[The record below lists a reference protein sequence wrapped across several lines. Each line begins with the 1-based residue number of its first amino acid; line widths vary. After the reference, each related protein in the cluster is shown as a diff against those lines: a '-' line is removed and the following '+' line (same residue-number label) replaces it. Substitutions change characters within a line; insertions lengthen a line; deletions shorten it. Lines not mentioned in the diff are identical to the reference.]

1 MIINPGRGDTR
12 PGFQNTNT
20 APMKKVFLS
29 MVAALTV
36 LTATAQDRNFH
47 IFLCFGQ
54 SNMEGNARIEPQDSV
69 GVPDTF
75 LNLSAVDFSNKSRKM
90 GKWYK
95 ALPPLC
101 RENTGLTPVDYFGRT
116 LLEYLPEGHRVG
128 VVHVAVGGISIDG
141 FLPDRIDTYAETAP
155 EWMKP
160 MLAAYGGRP
169 YDRLV
174 KMAKIAQ
181 KKGVISGI
189 LMHQGET
196 NTGDPKWPDDVKTV
210 YENLLRDLK
219 LKAEDVPLLVGEVVA
234 ADRGGQCAAHNAV
247 IDTLDRVIPTAH
259 VIPADG
265 LTQNFDFLHFNA
277 NGYREFGRRYAA
289 EMLKIWGI
297 EYKPERDYHAPR
309 AESPLV
315 HMMDGQVTFN
325 LDAPNAKE
333 VLLSSQFLKE
343 PVPMVKG
350 RSGLWTVTV
359 KPETRDIFPYNFIV
373 DGVSISDP
381 LNKDIFPNENFKASL
396 VEIPAMP
403 AFSFGRPGAPQRPAR
418 QDGVPYGVRD
428 VPHGR
433 MSYCSYRSGV
443 LNAWRPLVVY
453 TPADYE
459 TSGKSY
465 PVFYLISGT
474 TDTEE
479 TWFKVGRLNTI
490 LDNLIADGKAEPM
503 IVVMPYGNMGSTPMP
518 SSMAATK
525 VYEVF
530 AKELTECIM
539 PYVEENFR
547 TLNDRDHRA
556 IAGFSR
562 GGGQSL
568 FSALSHPELFAWL
581 ASYSAYLTPEMMDTC
596 FPQYAE
602 NPALLNDGF
611 KLLWYG
617 VGSDDFLYRDVVK
630 NREYLDAKG
639 IRHTDLTTGGG
650 HTWMNARTYLAETLQ
665 KFFK

>member
-1 MIINPGRGDTR
+1 
-12 PGFQNTNT
+12 
-20 APMKKVFLS
+20 MKKVFLS

-36 LTATAQDRNFH
+36 LNATAQDKNFH

-54 SNMEGNARIEPQDSV
+54 SNMEGNARIEPEDSV
-69 GVPDTF
+69 GVSDNF
-75 LNLSAVDFSNKSRKM
+75 LNLSAVNFSDKSRKI

-116 LLEYLPEGHRVG
+116 LLENLPEGHKVG
-128 VVHVAVGGISIDG
+128 IVHVAIGGISIDG
-141 FLPDRIDTYAETAP
+141 FLPDRIDEYAKTAP

-160 MLAAYGGRP
+160 MLAAYDGHP

-174 KMAKIAQ
+174 AMGKIAK

-196 NTGDPKWPDDVKTV
+196 NTGDPKWPNDVKTV

-219 LKAEDVPLLVGEVVA
+219 LNAEDVPLLVGEVVS
-234 ADRGGQCAAHNAV
+234 ADRGGTCAAHNAV
-247 IDTLDRVIPTAH
+247 IDTIGRVIPTAH

-265 LTQNFDFLHFNA
+265 CPQNFDFLHFTA
-277 NGYREFGRRYAA
+277 AGYRELGRRYAA

-297 EYKPERDYHAPR
+297 PYKPAPGDYRSSAV
-309 AESPLV
+309 ESPLV
-315 HMMDGQVTFN
+315 SMAGAVTFN
-325 LDAPNAKE
+325 LQAPNAKE
-333 VLLSSQFLKE
+333 VLLSSQFLKQ
-343 PVPMVKG
+343 PVPMNKG
-350 RSGLWTVTV
+350 RNGLWTLTVT
-359 KPETRDIFPYNFIV
+359 PEKRDIYPYNFIV

-381 LNKDIFPNENFKASL
+381 LNKDLFPNENFKASL
-396 VEIPAMP
+396 VEIPAGF
-403 AFSFGRPGAPQRPAR
+403 AFGFGRPGGPQRPP
-418 QDGVPYGVRD
+418 QQGVPYGVRD
-428 VPHGR
+428 VPHGK
-433 MSYCSYRSGV
+433 MQYCQYRSSV

-465 PVFYLISGT
+465 PVFYLVSGT

-479 TWFKVGRLNTI
+479 TWFKVGKLNTI

-503 IVVMPYGNMGSTPMP
+503 IVVMPYGNMGSTPQP
-518 SSMAATK
+518 ASMAATK
-525 VYEVF
+525 MYEVF
-530 AKELTECIM
+530 AKEMTECIM
-539 PYVEENFR
+539 PYVEQSFR
-547 TLNDRDHRA
+547 TVNDRDHRA

-568 FSALSHPELFAWL
+568 FTALSHPEKFAWL

-596 FPQYAE
+596 FPQYGE
-602 NPALLNDGF
+602 NPALINDRF
-611 KLLWYG
+611 KLVWYG
-617 VGSDDFLYRDVVK
+617 VGSEDFLYKQVVE
-630 NREYLDAKG
+630 NREYLDKKG
-639 IRHTDLTTGGG
+639 IKHEDMNTGGG
-650 HTWMNARTYLAETLQ
+650 HTWMNARTYLNETLQ

>member
-1 MIINPGRGDTR
+1 
-12 PGFQNTNT
+12 
-20 APMKKVFLS
+20 MKKLFLS
-29 MVAALTV
+29 VVAALTV
-36 LTATAQDRNFH
+36 LTATAQDPNFH

-69 GVPDTF
+69 GVSDNF
-75 LNLSAVDFSNKSRKM
+75 LNLSAVNFSDKSRKM

-116 LLEYLPEGHRVG
+116 LLENLPEGHKVG
-128 VVHVAVGGISIDG
+128 IVHVAIGGISIDG
-141 FLPDRIDTYAETAP
+141 FLPDRIDEYAKTAP

-160 MLAAYGGRP
+160 MLAAYDGHP

-174 KMAKIAQ
+174 AMAKIAQ

-196 NTGDPKWPDDVKTV
+196 NTGDPKWPNDVKTV

-234 ADRGGQCAAHNAV
+234 ADRGGTCAAHNAV
-247 IDTLDRVIPTAH
+247 IDTIGRVIPTAH

-265 LTQNFDFLHFNA
+265 CPQNFDFLHFTA
-277 NGYREFGRRYAA
+277 AGYRELGRRYAA

-297 EYKPERDYHAPR
+297 PYKPAPGDYHSNAV
-309 AESPLV
+309 ASPLV
-315 HMMDGQVTFN
+315 SMAGAVTFN
-325 LDAPNAKE
+325 LQAPNAKE

-343 PVPMVKG
+343 PVPMKKG
-350 RSGLWTVTV
+350 RNGLWTLTVT
-359 KPETRDIFPYNFIV
+359 PEKRDIYPYNFIV

-381 LNKDIFPNENFKASL
+381 LNKDLFPNENFKASL
-396 VEIPAMP
+396 VEIPAGF
-403 AFSFGRPGAPQRPAR
+403 AFGFGRPGGPQRLP
-418 QDGVPYGVRD
+418 QQGVPYGVRD
-428 VPHGR
+428 VPHGK
-433 MSYCSYRSGV
+433 MQYCQYRSSV

-453 TPADYE
+453 TPAGYE
-459 TSGKSY
+459 TSGKRY

-479 TWFKVGRLNTI
+479 TWFKVGKLNTI

-503 IVVMPYGNMGSTPMP
+503 VVVMPYGNMGSTPQP
-518 SSMAATK
+518 ASMAATK
-525 VYEVF
+525 MYEVF
-530 AKELTECIM
+530 AKEMTECIM
-539 PYVEENFR
+539 PYVEQSFR
-547 TLNDRDHRA
+547 TVNDRDHRA

-568 FSALSHPELFAWL
+568 FTALSHPECFAWL

-596 FPQYAE
+596 FPQYGE
-602 NPALLNDGF
+602 NPSLINDQF
-611 KLLWYG
+611 KLVWYG
-617 VGSDDFLYRDVVK
+617 VGSEDFLYKQVVE
-630 NREYLDAKG
+630 NREYLDKKG
-639 IRHTDLTTGGG
+639 IKHEDMNTDGG
-650 HTWMNARTYLAETLQ
+650 HTWMNARAYLNETLQ

>member
-1 MIINPGRGDTR
+1 
-12 PGFQNTNT
+12 
-20 APMKKVFLS
+20 MKRVFLTLFAVF
-29 MVAALTV
+29 VAW
-36 LTATAQDRNFH
+36 TAAAQDKNFH

-69 GVPDTF
+69 GVSDNF
-75 LNLSAVDFSNKSRKM
+75 LNLSAVNFSDKSRKM

-101 RENTGLTPVDYFGRT
+101 RENTGLTPADYFGRT
-116 LLEYLPEGHRVG
+116 LLENLPEGHKVG
-128 VVHVAVGGISIDG
+128 IVHVAIGGISIDG
-141 FLPDRIDTYAETAP
+141 FLPDRIDEYAKTAP

-160 MLAAYGGRP
+160 MLAAYDGHP

-174 KMAKIAQ
+174 AMGKIAK

-196 NTGDPKWPDDVKTV
+196 NTGDPKWPNDVKTV

-219 LKAEDVPLLVGEVVA
+219 LNAEDVPLLVGEVVA
-234 ADRGGQCAAHNAV
+234 ADRGGTCAAHNAV
-247 IDTLDRVIPTAH
+247 IDTIGRVIPTAH

-265 LTQNFDFLHFNA
+265 CPQNFDFLHFTA
-277 NGYREFGRRYAA
+277 AGYRELGRRYAA

-297 EYKPERDYHAPR
+297 PYKPAPGDYHSNAVV
-309 AESPLV
+309 SPLV
-315 HMMDGQVTFN
+315 SMAGAVTFN
-325 LDAPNAKE
+325 LQAPNAKE

-343 PVPMVKG
+343 PMPMKKG
-350 RSGLWTVTV
+350 RNGLWTLTVT
-359 KPETRDIFPYNFIV
+359 PEKRDIYPYNFIV

-396 VEIPAMP
+396 VEIPAGF
-403 AFSFGRPGAPQRPAR
+403 AFRRPGAPAPQA
-418 QDGVPYGVRD
+418 QQGVPYGVRD
-428 VPHGR
+428 VPHGK
-433 MSYCSYRSGV
+433 MQYCQYRSSV

-453 TPADYE
+453 TPAGYE
-459 TSGKSY
+459 TSGKRY

-479 TWFKVGRLNTI
+479 TWYKVGKLNTI

-503 IVVMPYGNMGSTPMP
+503 IVVMPYGNMGSTPAP
-518 SSMAATK
+518 TSMAAVP
-525 VYEVF
+525 VYQKF
-530 AKELTECIM
+530 ADELTTCIM
-539 PYVEENFR
+539 PYVEQSFR
-547 TLNDRDHRA
+547 TVNDRDHRA

-596 FPQYAE
+596 FPQYGD
-602 NPALLNDGF
+602 NPALINDGF

-617 VGSDDFLYRDVVK
+617 VGSEDFLYKQVVE
-630 NREYLDAKG
+630 NREYLDKKG
-639 IRHTDLTTGGG
+639 IKHEDMNTDGG
-650 HTWMNARTYLAETLQ
+650 HTWMNARTYLNETLQ
-665 KFFK
+665 RFFK

>member
-1 MIINPGRGDTR
+1 
-12 PGFQNTNT
+12 
-20 APMKKVFLS
+20 MKKLFLS

-36 LTATAQDRNFH
+36 LNATAQDKNFH

-54 SNMEGNARIEPQDSV
+54 SNMEGNARIDPQDSV
-69 GVPDTF
+69 GVSDNF
-75 LNLSAVDFSNKSRKM
+75 LNLSAVNFSDKSRKM

-116 LLEYLPEGHRVG
+116 LLENLPEGHKVG
-128 VVHVAVGGISIDG
+128 IVHVAIGGISIDG
-141 FLPDRIDTYAETAP
+141 FLPDRIEEYAKTAP

-160 MLAAYGGRP
+160 MLAAYDGNP

-174 KMAKIAQ
+174 AMGKIAK

-196 NTGDPKWPDDVKTV
+196 NTGDPKWPNDVKTV
-210 YENLLRDLK
+210 YENLLRDMK
-219 LKAEDVPLLVGEVVA
+219 LNAEDVPLLVGEVVA
-234 ADRGGQCAAHNAV
+234 ADRGGTCAAHNAV
-247 IDTLDRVIPTAH
+247 IDTIGRVIPTAH

-265 LTQNFDFLHFNA
+265 CPQNFDFLHFTA
-277 NGYREFGRRYAA
+277 AGYRELGRRYAA

-297 EYKPERDYHAPR
+297 PYKPAPGDYHSTAV
-309 AESPLV
+309 ASPLV
-315 HMMDGQVTFN
+315 SMAGAVTFN
-325 LDAPNAKE
+325 LQAPNAKE

-350 RSGLWTVTV
+350 RNGLWTLTVT
-359 KPETRDIFPYNFIV
+359 PEKRDIYPYNFIV

-396 VEIPAMP
+396 VEIPAGF
-403 AFSFGRPGAPQRPAR
+403 AFRRPGAPAPQA
-418 QDGVPYGVRD
+418 QQGVPYGVRD
-428 VPHGR
+428 VPHGK
-433 MSYCSYRSGV
+433 MQYCQYRSSV

-453 TPADYE
+453 TPAGYE
-459 TSGKSY
+459 TSGKRY

-479 TWFKVGRLNTI
+479 TWYKVGKLNTI

-503 IVVMPYGNMGSTPMP
+503 IVVMPYGNMGSTPQP
-518 SSMAATK
+518 TSMAATK
-525 VYEVF
+525 VYDVF
-530 AKELTECIM
+530 ARELTECVM
-539 PYVEENFR
+539 PYVEQSFR
-547 TLNDRDHRA
+547 TVNDRDHRA

-568 FSALSHPELFAWL
+568 FTALSHPDKFAWL

-596 FPQYAE
+596 FPQYGR
-602 NPALLNDGF
+602 NPALINDQF
-611 KLLWYG
+611 KLVWYG
-617 VGSDDFLYRDVVK
+617 VGSDDFLYKQVVE
-630 NREYLDAKG
+630 NREYLDKKG
-639 IRHTDLTTGGG
+639 IKHEDMTTGGG
-650 HTWMNARTYLAETLQ
+650 HTWMNARTYLNETLQ

>member
-1 MIINPGRGDTR
+1 
-12 PGFQNTNT
+12 
-20 APMKKVFLS
+20 MKKLFLS

-36 LTATAQDRNFH
+36 LNATAQDKNFH

-69 GVPDTF
+69 GVSDNF
-75 LNLSAVDFSNKSRKM
+75 LNLSAVNFSDKSRKM

-116 LLEYLPEGHRVG
+116 LLENLPEGHKVG
-128 VVHVAVGGISIDG
+128 IVHVAIGGISIDG
-141 FLPDRIDTYAETAP
+141 FLPDRIDEYAKTAP

-160 MLAAYGGRP
+160 MLAAYDGNP

-174 KMAKIAQ
+174 AMGKIAK

-196 NTGDPKWPDDVKTV
+196 NTGDPKWPNDVKTV

-219 LKAEDVPLLVGEVVA
+219 LNAEDVPLLVGEVVA
-234 ADRGGQCAAHNAV
+234 ADRGGTCAAHNAV
-247 IDTLDRVIPTAH
+247 IDTIGRVIPTAH

-265 LTQNFDFLHFNA
+265 CPQNFDFLHFTA
-277 NGYREFGRRYAA
+277 AGYRELGRRYAA

-297 EYKPERDYHAPR
+297 PYKPAPGDYHSTAV
-309 AESPLV
+309 ASPLV
-315 HMMDGQVTFN
+315 SMAGAVTFN
-325 LDAPNAKE
+325 LQAPNAKE

-350 RSGLWTVTV
+350 RNGLWTLTVT
-359 KPETRDIFPYNFIV
+359 PEKRDIYPYNFIV

-396 VEIPAMP
+396 VEIPAGF
-403 AFSFGRPGAPQRPAR
+403 AFRRPGAPAPQA
-418 QDGVPYGVRD
+418 QQGVPYGVRD
-428 VPHGR
+428 VPHGK
-433 MSYCSYRSGV
+433 MQYCQYRSSV

-453 TPADYE
+453 TPAGYE
-459 TSGKSY
+459 TSGKRY

-479 TWFKVGRLNTI
+479 TWYKVGKLNTI

-503 IVVMPYGNMGSTPMP
+503 IVVMPYGNMGSTPQP
-518 SSMAATK
+518 TSMAATK
-525 VYEVF
+525 VYDVF
-530 AKELTECIM
+530 ARELTECVM
-539 PYVEENFR
+539 PYVEQSFR
-547 TLNDRDHRA
+547 TVNDRDHRA

-568 FSALSHPELFAWL
+568 FTALSHPDKFAWL

-596 FPQYAE
+596 FPQYGE
-602 NPALLNDGF
+602 NPSLINDQF
-611 KLLWYG
+611 KLVWYG
-617 VGSDDFLYRDVVK
+617 VGSEDFLYKQVVE
-630 NREYLDAKG
+630 NREYLDKKG
-639 IRHTDLTTGGG
+639 IKHEDMTTGGG
-650 HTWMNARTYLAETLQ
+650 HTWMNARTYLNETLQ
-665 KFFK
+665 EFFK

>member
-1 MIINPGRGDTR
+1 
-12 PGFQNTNT
+12 
-20 APMKKVFLS
+20 MKKLFLS

-36 LTATAQDRNFH
+36 LNATAQDKDFH

-69 GVPDTF
+69 GVSDNF
-75 LNLSAVDFSNKSRKM
+75 LNLSAVNFSDKSRKM

-116 LLEYLPEGHRVG
+116 LLENLPEGHKVG
-128 VVHVAVGGISIDG
+128 IVHVAIGGISIDG
-141 FLPDRIDTYAETAP
+141 FLPDRIDEYAKTAP

-160 MLAAYGGRP
+160 MLAAYDGHP

-174 KMAKIAQ
+174 AMGKIAK

-196 NTGDPKWPDDVKTV
+196 NTGDPKWPNDVKTV

-219 LKAEDVPLLVGEVVA
+219 LNAEDVPLLVGEVVA
-234 ADRGGQCAAHNAV
+234 ADRGGTCAAHNAV
-247 IDTLDRVIPTAH
+247 IDTIARVIPTAH

-265 LTQNFDFLHFNA
+265 CPQNFDFLHFTA
-277 NGYREFGRRYAA
+277 AGYRELGRRYAA

-297 EYKPERDYHAPR
+297 PYKPAPGDYHSTAV
-309 AESPLV
+309 ASPLV
-315 HMMDGQVTFN
+315 SMAGAVTFN
-325 LDAPNAKE
+325 LQAPNAKE

-343 PVPMVKG
+343 PVPMNKG
-350 RSGLWTVTV
+350 RNGLWTLTVT
-359 KPETRDIFPYNFIV
+359 PEKRDIYPYNFIV

-381 LNKDIFPNENFKASL
+381 LNKDLFPNENFKASL
-396 VEIPAMP
+396 VEIPAGF
-403 AFSFGRPGAPQRPAR
+403 AFGFGRPGGPQRPP
-418 QDGVPYGVRD
+418 QQGVPYGVRD
-428 VPHGR
+428 VPHGK
-433 MSYCSYRSGV
+433 MQYCQYRSSV

-453 TPADYE
+453 TPAGYE
-459 TSGKSY
+459 TSGKNY
-465 PVFYLISGT
+465 PVFYLVSGT

-479 TWFKVGRLNTI
+479 TWFKVGKLNTI

-503 IVVMPYGNMGSTPMP
+503 IVVMPYGNMGSTPQP
-518 SSMAATK
+518 ASMAATK
-525 VYEVF
+525 MYEVF
-530 AKELTECIM
+530 AKEMTECIM
-539 PYVEENFR
+539 PYVEQSFR
-547 TLNDRDHRA
+547 TVNDRDHRA

-568 FSALSHPELFAWL
+568 FTALSHPESFAWL

-596 FPQYAE
+596 FPQYGE
-602 NPALLNDGF
+602 NPALINDQF
-611 KLLWYG
+611 KLVWYG
-617 VGSDDFLYRDVVK
+617 VGSEDFLYKQVVE
-630 NREYLDAKG
+630 NREYLDKKG
-639 IRHTDLTTGGG
+639 IKHEDMNTDGG
-650 HTWMNARTYLAETLQ
+650 HTWMNARAYLNETLQ

>member
-1 MIINPGRGDTR
+1 
-12 PGFQNTNT
+12 
-20 APMKKVFLS
+20 MKKLFLS

-36 LTATAQDRNFH
+36 LNATAQDKNFH

-69 GVPDTF
+69 GVSDNF
-75 LNLSAVDFSNKSRKM
+75 LNLSAVNFSDKSRKM

-116 LLEYLPEGHRVG
+116 LLENLPEGHKVG
-128 VVHVAVGGISIDG
+128 IVHVAIGGISIDG
-141 FLPDRIDTYAETAP
+141 FLPDRIDEYAKTAP

-160 MLAAYGGRP
+160 MLAAYDGHP

-174 KMAKIAQ
+174 AMAKIAQ

-196 NTGDPKWPDDVKTV
+196 NTGDPKWPADVKTV

-234 ADRGGQCAAHNAV
+234 ADRGGTCAAHNAV
-247 IDTLDRVIPTAH
+247 IDTIGRVIPTAH

-265 LTQNFDFLHFNA
+265 CPQNFDFLHFTA
-277 NGYREFGRRYAA
+277 AGYRELGRRYAA

-297 EYKPERDYHAPR
+297 PYKPAPGDYHSTAV
-309 AESPLV
+309 ASPLV
-315 HMMDGQVTFN
+315 SMAGAVTFN
-325 LDAPNAKE
+325 LQAPNAKE
-333 VLLSSQFLKE
+333 VLLSSQFLQA

-350 RSGLWTVTV
+350 RNGLWTLTVT
-359 KPETRDIFPYNFIV
+359 PEKRDIYPYNFIV

-381 LNKDIFPNENFKASL
+381 LNKDLFPNENFKASL
-396 VEIPAMP
+396 VEIPAGF
-403 AFSFGRPGAPQRPAR
+403 AFGFGRPGGPQRPP
-418 QDGVPYGVRD
+418 QQGVPYGVRD
-428 VPHGR
+428 VPHGK
-433 MSYCSYRSGV
+433 MQYCQYRSSV

-453 TPADYE
+453 TPAGYE
-459 TSGKSY
+459 TSGKNY
-465 PVFYLISGT
+465 PVFYLVSGT

-479 TWFKVGRLNTI
+479 TWFKVGKLNTI

-503 IVVMPYGNMGSTPMP
+503 IVVMPYGNMGSTPQP
-518 SSMAATK
+518 ASMAATK
-525 VYEVF
+525 MYEVF
-530 AKELTECIM
+530 AKEMTECIM
-539 PYVEENFR
+539 PYVEQSFR
-547 TLNDRDHRA
+547 TVNDRDHRA

-568 FSALSHPELFAWL
+568 FTALRNPEKFAWL

-596 FPQYAE
+596 FPQYGE
-602 NPALLNDGF
+602 NPALINDQF
-611 KLLWYG
+611 KLVWYG
-617 VGSDDFLYRDVVK
+617 VGSEDFLYKQVVE
-630 NREYLDAKG
+630 NREYLDKKG
-639 IRHTDLTTGGG
+639 IKHEDMNTDGG
-650 HTWMNARTYLAETLQ
+650 HTWMNARAYLNETLQ

>member
-1 MIINPGRGDTR
+1 
-12 PGFQNTNT
+12 
-20 APMKKVFLS
+20 MKKLFLS

-36 LTATAQDRNFH
+36 LNATAQDKNFH

-69 GVPDTF
+69 GVSDNF
-75 LNLSAVDFSNKSRKM
+75 LNLSAVNFSDKSRKM

-116 LLEYLPEGHRVG
+116 LLENLPEGHKVG
-128 VVHVAVGGISIDG
+128 IVHVAIGGISIDG
-141 FLPDRIDTYAETAP
+141 FLPDRIDEYAKTAP

-160 MLAAYGGRP
+160 MLAAYDGHP

-174 KMAKIAQ
+174 AMGKIAK

-196 NTGDPKWPDDVKTV
+196 NTGDPKWPNDVKTV

-219 LKAEDVPLLVGEVVA
+219 LNAEDVPLLVGEVVA
-234 ADRGGQCAAHNAV
+234 ADRGGTCAAHNAV
-247 IDTLDRVIPTAH
+247 IDTIGRVIPTAH

-265 LTQNFDFLHFNA
+265 CPQNFDFLHFTA
-277 NGYREFGRRYAA
+277 AGYRELGRRYAA

-297 EYKPERDYHAPR
+297 PYKPAPGDYHSNAV
-309 AESPLV
+309 ASPLV
-315 HMMDGQVTFN
+315 SMAGAVTFN
-325 LDAPNAKE
+325 LQAPNAKE

-343 PVPMVKG
+343 PMPMKKG
-350 RSGLWTVTV
+350 RNGLWTLTVT
-359 KPETRDIFPYNFIV
+359 PEKRDIYPYNFIV

-381 LNKDIFPNENFKASL
+381 LNKDLFPNENFKASL
-396 VEIPAMP
+396 VEIPAGF
-403 AFSFGRPGAPQRPAR
+403 AFRRPGAPAPQA
-418 QDGVPYGVRD
+418 QQGVPYGVRD
-428 VPHGR
+428 VPHGK
-433 MSYCSYRSGV
+433 MQYCQYRSSV

-453 TPADYE
+453 TPAGYE
-459 TSGKSY
+459 TSGKNY

-479 TWFKVGRLNTI
+479 TWYKVGKLNTI

-503 IVVMPYGNMGSTPMP
+503 IVVMPYGNMGSTPQP
-518 SSMAATK
+518 TSMAATK

-530 AKELTECIM
+530 ARELTECVM
-539 PYVEENFR
+539 PYVEQSFR
-547 TLNDRDHRA
+547 TVNDRDHRA

-568 FSALSHPELFAWL
+568 FSAFSHPELFAWL

-596 FPQYAE
+596 FPQYGE
-602 NPALLNDGF
+602 NPALINDQF
-611 KLLWYG
+611 KLVWYG
-617 VGSDDFLYRDVVK
+617 VGSEDFLYKQVVE
-630 NREYLDAKG
+630 NREYLDKKG
-639 IRHTDLTTGGG
+639 IKHEDMNTDGG
-650 HTWMNARTYLAETLQ
+650 HTWMNARAYLNETLQ

>member
-1 MIINPGRGDTR
+1 
-12 PGFQNTNT
+12 
-20 APMKKVFLS
+20 MKKLFLS

-36 LTATAQDRNFH
+36 LNATAQDKNFH

-69 GVPDTF
+69 GVSDNF
-75 LNLSAVDFSNKSRKM
+75 LNLSAVNFSDKSRKM

-116 LLEYLPEGHRVG
+116 LLENLPEGHKVG
-128 VVHVAVGGISIDG
+128 IVHVAIGGISIDG
-141 FLPDRIDTYAETAP
+141 FLPDRIDEYAKTAP
-155 EWMKP
+155 AWMKP
-160 MLAAYGGRP
+160 MLAAYDGHP

-174 KMAKIAQ
+174 AMGKIAQ

-196 NTGDPKWPDDVKTV
+196 NTGDPKWPADVKTV

-219 LKAEDVPLLVGEVVA
+219 LNAEDVPLLVGEVVA
-234 ADRGGQCAAHNAV
+234 ADRGGTCAAHNAV
-247 IDTLDRVIPTAH
+247 IDTIARVIPTAH

-265 LTQNFDFLHFNA
+265 CPQNFDFLHFTA
-277 NGYREFGRRYAA
+277 AGYRELGRRYAA

-297 EYKPERDYHAPR
+297 PYKPAPGDYHSNAV
-309 AESPLV
+309 ASPLV
-315 HMMDGQVTFN
+315 SMAGAVTFN
-325 LDAPNAKE
+325 LQAPNAKE
-333 VLLSSQFLKE
+333 VLLSSQFLKA

-350 RSGLWTVTV
+350 RNGLWTLTVT
-359 KPETRDIFPYNFIV
+359 PEKRDIYPYNFIV

-381 LNKDIFPNENFKASL
+381 LNKDLFPNENFKASL
-396 VEIPAMP
+396 VEIPAGF
-403 AFSFGRPGAPQRPAR
+403 AFRRPGAPAPQA
-418 QDGVPYGVRD
+418 QQGVPYGVRD
-428 VPHGR
+428 VPHGK
-433 MSYCSYRSGV
+433 MQYCQYRSSV

-453 TPADYE
+453 TPAGYE
-459 TSGKSY
+459 TSGKNY
-465 PVFYLISGT
+465 PVFYLVSGT

-479 TWFKVGRLNTI
+479 TWFKVGKLNTI

-503 IVVMPYGNMGSTPMP
+503 IVVMPYGNMGSTPQP
-518 SSMAATK
+518 ASMAATK
-525 VYEVF
+525 MYEVF
-530 AKELTECIM
+530 AKEMTECIM
-539 PYVEENFR
+539 PYVEQSFR
-547 TLNDRDHRA
+547 TVNDRDHRA

-568 FSALSHPELFAWL
+568 FTALSHPEKFAWL

-596 FPQYAE
+596 FPQYGE
-602 NPALLNDGF
+602 NPALINDRF
-611 KLLWYG
+611 KLVWYG
-617 VGSDDFLYRDVVK
+617 VGSEDFLYKQVVE
-630 NREYLDAKG
+630 NREYLDKKG
-639 IRHTDLTTGGG
+639 IKHEDMNTDGG
-650 HTWMNARTYLAETLQ
+650 HTWMNARAYLNETLK

>member
-1 MIINPGRGDTR
+1 
-12 PGFQNTNT
+12 
-20 APMKKVFLS
+20 MKKVLLS

-36 LTATAQDRNFH
+36 LTATAQDKNFH

-69 GVPDTF
+69 GVSDNF
-75 LNLSAVDFSNKSRKM
+75 LNLSAVNFSDKSRKL

-116 LLEYLPEGHRVG
+116 LLENLPEGHKVG
-128 VVHVAVGGISIDG
+128 IVHVAIGGISIDG
-141 FLPDRIDTYAETAP
+141 FLPDRIDEYAKTAP

-160 MLAAYGGRP
+160 MLAAYDGHP

-174 KMAKIAQ
+174 AMGKIAK

-196 NTGDPKWPDDVKTV
+196 NTGDPKWPADVKTV

-219 LKAEDVPLLVGEVVA
+219 LNAEDVPLLVGEVVA
-234 ADRGGQCAAHNAV
+234 ADRGGTCAAHNAV
-247 IDTLDRVIPTAH
+247 IDTIGRVIPTAH

-265 LTQNFDFLHFNA
+265 CPQNFDFLHFTA
-277 NGYREFGRRYAA
+277 AGYRELGRRYAA

-297 EYKPERDYHAPR
+297 PYKPAPGDYHSTAV
-309 AESPLV
+309 ASPLV
-315 HMMDGQVTFN
+315 SMAGAVTFN
-325 LDAPNAKE
+325 LQAPNAKE
-333 VLLSSQFLKE
+333 VLLSSQFLKA

-350 RSGLWTVTV
+350 RNGLWTLTVT
-359 KPETRDIFPYNFIV
+359 PEKRDIYPYNFIV

-396 VEIPAMP
+396 VEIPAGF
-403 AFSFGRPGAPQRPAR
+403 AFRRPGAPQPQA
-418 QDGVPYGVRD
+418 QQGVPYGVRD
-428 VPHGR
+428 VPHGK
-433 MSYCSYRSGV
+433 MQYCQYRSSV

-453 TPADYE
+453 TPAGYE
-459 TSGKSY
+459 TSGKNY

-479 TWFKVGRLNTI
+479 TWFKVGKLNTI

-503 IVVMPYGNMGSTPMP
+503 IVVMPYGNMGSTPQP
-518 SSMAATK
+518 ASMAATK
-525 VYEVF
+525 MYEVF
-530 AKELTECIM
+530 AKEMTECIM
-539 PYVEENFR
+539 PYVEQSFR
-547 TLNDRDHRA
+547 TVNDRDHRA

-596 FPQYAE
+596 FPQYGE
-602 NPALLNDGF
+602 DPSLLNDGF

-617 VGSDDFLYRDVVK
+617 VGSEDFLHADVVK

-639 IRHTDLTTGGG
+639 IRHEDMDTGGG
-650 HTWMNARTYLAETLQ
+650 HTWMNARAYLTATLQ

>member
-1 MIINPGRGDTR
+1 
-12 PGFQNTNT
+12 
-20 APMKKVFLS
+20 MKKLFLS

-36 LTATAQDRNFH
+36 LNATAQDKNFH

-69 GVPDTF
+69 GVSDNF
-75 LNLSAVDFSNKSRKM
+75 LNLSAVNFSDKSRKM

-116 LLEYLPEGHRVG
+116 LLENLPEGHKVG
-128 VVHVAVGGISIDG
+128 IVHVAIGGISIDG
-141 FLPDRIDTYAETAP
+141 FLPDRIDEYAKTAP

-160 MLAAYGGRP
+160 MLAAYDGHP

-174 KMAKIAQ
+174 AMGKIAQ

-196 NTGDPKWPDDVKTV
+196 NTGDPKWPNDVKTV

-234 ADRGGQCAAHNAV
+234 ADRGGTCAAHNAV
-247 IDTLDRVIPTAH
+247 IDTIGRVIPTAH

-265 LTQNFDFLHFNA
+265 CPQNFDFLHFTA
-277 NGYREFGRRYAA
+277 AGYRELGRRYAA

-297 EYKPERDYHAPR
+297 PYKPAPGDYHSNAV
-309 AESPLV
+309 ASPLV
-315 HMMDGQVTFN
+315 SMAGAVTFN
-325 LDAPNAKE
+325 LQAPNAKE
-333 VLLSSQFLKE
+333 VLLSSQFLKA

-350 RSGLWTVTV
+350 RNGLWTLTVT
-359 KPETRDIFPYNFIV
+359 PEKRDIYPYNFIV

-381 LNKDIFPNENFKASL
+381 LNKDLFPNENFKASL
-396 VEIPAMP
+396 VEIPAGF
-403 AFSFGRPGAPQRPAR
+403 AFRRPGAPQPQA
-418 QDGVPYGVRD
+418 QQGVPYGVRD
-428 VPHGR
+428 VPHGK
-433 MSYCSYRSGV
+433 MQYCQYRSSV

-453 TPADYE
+453 TPAGYE
-459 TSGKSY
+459 TSGKNY

-479 TWFKVGRLNTI
+479 TWFKVGKLNTI

-503 IVVMPYGNMGSTPMP
+503 IVVMPYGNMGSTPQP
-518 SSMAATK
+518 ASMAATK
-525 VYEVF
+525 MYEVF
-530 AKELTECIM
+530 AKEMTECIM
-539 PYVEENFR
+539 PYVEQSFR
-547 TLNDRDHRA
+547 TVNDRDHRA

-568 FSALSHPELFAWL
+568 FTALSHPECFAWL

-596 FPQYAE
+596 FPQYGE
-602 NPALLNDGF
+602 NPALINDQF
-611 KLLWYG
+611 KLVWYG
-617 VGSDDFLYRDVVK
+617 VGSEDFLYKQVVE
-630 NREYLDAKG
+630 NREYLDKKG
-639 IRHTDLTTGGG
+639 IKHEDMNTDGG
-650 HTWMNARTYLAETLQ
+650 HTWMNARAYLNETLQ

>member
-1 MIINPGRGDTR
+1 
-12 PGFQNTNT
+12 
-20 APMKKVFLS
+20 MKKLFLS

-36 LTATAQDRNFH
+36 LNATAQDKNFH

-69 GVPDTF
+69 GVSDNF
-75 LNLSAVDFSNKSRKM
+75 LNLSAVNFSDKSRKM

-116 LLEYLPEGHRVG
+116 LLENLPEGHKVG
-128 VVHVAVGGISIDG
+128 IVHVAIGGISIDG
-141 FLPDRIDTYAETAP
+141 FLPDRIDEYAKTAP

-160 MLAAYGGRP
+160 MLAAYDGHP

-174 KMAKIAQ
+174 AMGKIAK

-196 NTGDPKWPDDVKTV
+196 NTGDPKWPNDVKTV

-219 LKAEDVPLLVGEVVA
+219 LNAEDVPLLVGEVVA
-234 ADRGGQCAAHNAV
+234 ADRGGTCAAHNAV
-247 IDTLDRVIPTAH
+247 IDTIGRVIPTAH

-265 LTQNFDFLHFNA
+265 CPQNFDFLHFTA
-277 NGYREFGRRYAA
+277 AGYRELGRRYAA

-297 EYKPERDYHAPR
+297 PYKPAPGDYHSNAV
-309 AESPLV
+309 ASPLV
-315 HMMDGQVTFN
+315 SMAGAVTFN
-325 LDAPNAKE
+325 LQALNAKE

-343 PVPMVKG
+343 PMPMKKG
-350 RSGLWTVTV
+350 RNGLWTLTVT
-359 KPETRDIFPYNFIV
+359 PEKRDIYPYNFIV

-381 LNKDIFPNENFKASL
+381 LNKDLFPNENFKASL
-396 VEIPAMP
+396 VEIPAGF
-403 AFSFGRPGAPQRPAR
+403 AFGFGRPGGPQRPP
-418 QDGVPYGVRD
+418 QQGVPYGVRD
-428 VPHGR
+428 VPHGK
-433 MSYCSYRSGV
+433 MQYCQYRSSV

-453 TPADYE
+453 TPAGYE
-459 TSGKSY
+459 TSGKNY

-479 TWFKVGRLNTI
+479 TWFKVGKLNTI

-503 IVVMPYGNMGSTPMP
+503 IVVMPYGNMGSTPQP
-518 SSMAATK
+518 ASMAATK
-525 VYEVF
+525 MYEVF
-530 AKELTECIM
+530 AKEMTECIM
-539 PYVEENFR
+539 PYVEQSFR
-547 TLNDRDHRA
+547 TVNDRDHRA

-568 FSALSHPELFAWL
+568 FTALSHPEKFAWL
-581 ASYSAYLTPEMMDTC
+581 ASYSAYLTPEMMDNC
-596 FPQYAE
+596 FPQYGE
-602 NPALLNDGF
+602 NPTLINDQF
-611 KLLWYG
+611 KLVWYG
-617 VGSDDFLYRDVVK
+617 VGSEDFLYKQVVE
-630 NREYLDAKG
+630 NREYLDKKG
-639 IRHTDLTTGGG
+639 IKHEDMNTDGG
-650 HTWMNARTYLAETLQ
+650 HTWMNARAYLNETLQ

>member
-1 MIINPGRGDTR
+1 
-12 PGFQNTNT
+12 
-20 APMKKVFLS
+20 MKKVFLS
-29 MVAALTV
+29 LVAAFIAW
-36 LTATAQDRNFH
+36 TAASQDKDFH

-69 GVPDTF
+69 GVSDNF
-75 LNLSAVDFSNKSRKM
+75 LNLSAVNFSDKSRKM

-116 LLEYLPEGHRVG
+116 LLENLPEGHKVG
-128 VVHVAVGGISIDG
+128 IVHVAIGGISIDG
-141 FLPDRIDTYAETAP
+141 FLPDRIDEYAKTAP

-160 MLAAYGGRP
+160 MLAAYDGHP

-174 KMAKIAQ
+174 AMGKIAK

-196 NTGDPKWPDDVKTV
+196 NTGDPKWPADVKTV

-219 LKAEDVPLLVGEVVA
+219 LNAEDVPLLVGEVVA
-234 ADRGGQCAAHNAV
+234 ADRGGTCAAHNAV
-247 IDTLDRVIPTAH
+247 IDTIGRVIPTAH

-265 LTQNFDFLHFNA
+265 CAQNFDFLHFTA
-277 NGYREFGRRYAA
+277 AGYRELGRRYAA
-289 EMLKIWGI
+289 EMLKFWGI
-297 EYKPERDYHAPR
+297 PYKPAPGDYHSTAV
-309 AESPLV
+309 ASPLV
-315 HMMDGQVTFN
+315 SMAGAVTFN
-325 LDAPNAKE
+325 LQAPNAKE

-343 PVPMVKG
+343 PMPMKKG
-350 RSGLWTVTV
+350 RNGLWTLTVT
-359 KPETRDIFPYNFIV
+359 PEKRDIYPYNFIV

-381 LNKDIFPNENFKASL
+381 LNKDLFPNENFKASL
-396 VEIPAMP
+396 VEIPAGF
-403 AFSFGRPGAPQRPAR
+403 AFGFGRPGGPQRPP
-418 QDGVPYGVRD
+418 QQGVPYGVRD
-428 VPHGR
+428 VPHGK
-433 MSYCSYRSGV
+433 MQYCQYRSSV

-459 TSGKSY
+459 TSGKNY
-465 PVFYLISGT
+465 PVFYLVSGT

-479 TWFKVGRLNTI
+479 TWFKVGKLNTI

-503 IVVMPYGNMGSTPMP
+503 IVVMPYGNMGSTPQP
-518 SSMAATK
+518 TSMAATK
-525 VYEVF
+525 MYEVF
-530 AKELTECIM
+530 AKEMTECIM
-539 PYVEENFR
+539 PYVEQSFR
-547 TLNDRDHRA
+547 TVNDRDHRA

-568 FSALSHPELFAWL
+568 FTALSHPEKFAWL

-596 FPQYAE
+596 FPQYGE
-602 NPALLNDGF
+602 NPALINDRF
-611 KLLWYG
+611 KLVWYG
-617 VGSDDFLYRDVVK
+617 VGSEDFLYKQVVE
-630 NREYLDAKG
+630 NREYLDKKG
-639 IRHTDLTTGGG
+639 IKHEDMNTDGG
-650 HTWMNARTYLAETLQ
+650 HTWMNARAYLNETLQ

>member
-1 MIINPGRGDTR
+1 
-12 PGFQNTNT
+12 
-20 APMKKVFLS
+20 MKKLFLS

-36 LTATAQDRNFH
+36 LTATAQDKNFH

-69 GVPDTF
+69 GVSDNF
-75 LNLSAVDFSNKSRKM
+75 LNLSAVNFSDKSRKM

-116 LLEYLPEGHRVG
+116 LLENLPEGHKVG
-128 VVHVAVGGISIDG
+128 IVHVAIGGISIDG
-141 FLPDRIDTYAETAP
+141 FLPDRIDEYVKTAP

-160 MLAAYGGRP
+160 MLAAYDGHP

-174 KMAKIAQ
+174 AMGKIAK

-196 NTGDPKWPDDVKTV
+196 NTGDPKWPNDVKTV

-219 LKAEDVPLLVGEVVA
+219 LNAEDVPLLVGEVVA
-234 ADRGGQCAAHNAV
+234 ADRGGTCAAHNAV
-247 IDTLDRVIPTAH
+247 IDTIDRVIPTAH

-265 LTQNFDFLHFNA
+265 CPQNFDFLHFTA
-277 NGYREFGRRYAA
+277 AGYRELGRRYAA

-297 EYKPERDYHAPR
+297 PYKPAPGDYHSTAV
-309 AESPLV
+309 ASPLV
-315 HMMDGQVTFN
+315 SMAGAVTFN
-325 LDAPNAKE
+325 LQAPNAKE
-333 VLLSSQFLKE
+333 VLLSSQFLPK

-350 RSGLWTVTV
+350 RNGLWTLTVT
-359 KPETRDIFPYNFIV
+359 PEKRDIYPYNFIV

-381 LNKDIFPNENFKASL
+381 LNKDLFPNENFKASL
-396 VEIPAMP
+396 VEIPAGF
-403 AFSFGRPGAPQRPAR
+403 AFGFGRPGGAQRPP
-418 QDGVPYGVRD
+418 QQGVPYGVRD
-428 VPHGR
+428 VPHGK
-433 MSYCSYRSGV
+433 MQYCQYRSSV

-453 TPADYE
+453 TPAGYE
-459 TSGKSY
+459 TSGKDY

-479 TWFKVGRLNTI
+479 TWFKVGKLNTI

-503 IVVMPYGNMGSTPMP
+503 IVVMPYGNMGSTPQP
-518 SSMAATK
+518 ASMAATK
-525 VYEVF
+525 MYEVF
-530 AKELTECIM
+530 AKEMTECIM
-539 PYVEENFR
+539 PYVEQAFR
-547 TLNDRDHRA
+547 TVNDRDHRA

-568 FSALSHPELFAWL
+568 FTALRHPDKFAWL

-596 FPQYAE
+596 FPQYGE
-602 NPALLNDGF
+602 NPALVNDQF
-611 KLLWYG
+611 KLVWYG
-617 VGSDDFLYRDVVK
+617 VGSEDFLYKQVVE
-630 NREYLDAKG
+630 NREYLDKKG
-639 IRHTDLTTGGG
+639 IKHEDMNTEGG
-650 HTWMNARTYLAETLQ
+650 HTWMNARAYLNETLQ

>member
-1 MIINPGRGDTR
+1 
-12 PGFQNTNT
+12 
-20 APMKKVFLS
+20 MKKVFLS

-36 LTATAQDRNFH
+36 LTATAQDKNFH

-69 GVPDTF
+69 NVPDAF
-75 LNLSAVDFSNKSRKM
+75 LNLSAVDFSDKSRKM

-95 ALPPLC
+95 AMPPLC

-116 LLEYLPEGHRVG
+116 LLENLPEGHKVG

-141 FLPDRIDTYAETAP
+141 FLPERIDAYAKTAP

-160 MLAAYGGRP
+160 MLAAYGGHP

-174 KMAKIAQ
+174 AMAKKAQ
-181 KKGVISGI
+181 RKGVISGI

-196 NTGDPKWPDDVKTV
+196 NTGDPKWPADVKTV

-234 ADRGGQCAAHNAV
+234 ADRGGVCAAHNAV

-265 LTQNFDFLHFNA
+265 LPQNFDFLHFNA
-277 NGYREFGRRYAA
+277 AGYREFGKRYAA
-289 EMLKIWGI
+289 EMLRIWGI
-297 EYKPERDYHAPR
+297 PYAPERDYHPSSPS
-309 AESPLV
+309 SPLV
-315 HMMDGQVTFN
+315 SMMGAVTFN
-325 LDAPNAKE
+325 LQAPDARE

-343 PVPMVKG
+343 PVPMKKG
-350 RSGLWTVTV
+350 RNGLWTLTVT
-359 KPETRDIFPYNFIV
+359 PEKRDIYPYNFIV

-381 LNKDIFPNENFKASL
+381 LNKDIFPNETFKASL

-403 AFSFGRPGAPQRPAR
+403 PFRFGPESDRQPQAEES
-418 QDGVPYGVRD
+418 VPYGIRD
-428 VPHGR
+428 VPHGKVTH
-433 MSYCSYRSGV
+433 CTYRSTV
-443 LNAWRPLVVY
+443 LDDWRPLVVY
-453 TPADYE
+453 TPAGYE
-459 TSGKSY
+459 TSDKEY
-465 PVFYLISGT
+465 PVLYLISGT

-479 TWFKVGRLNTI
+479 TWYKVGKLNTI
-490 LDNLIADGKAEPM
+490 LDNLIAAGKAEPM
-503 IVVMPYGNMGSTPMP
+503 VVVMPYGNMGTTPMP
-518 SSMAATK
+518 TSMAATK
-525 VYEVF
+525 MYATF
-530 AKELTECIM
+530 AQELTECIM
-539 PYVEENFR
+539 PYVQRNFR
-547 TLNDRDHRA
+547 LVNDRDHRA

-562 GGGQSL
+562 GGGQAL
-568 FSALSHPELFAWL
+568 FSALSHPQLFAWL

-596 FPQYAE
+596 LPQYAA
-602 NPALLNDGF
+602 NPSLINQGF

-617 VGSDDFLYRDVVK
+617 VGTEDFLYEQVVK
-630 NREYLDAKG
+630 NRDYLDRKG
-639 IRHTDLTTGGG
+639 IRHEDLTTDGG
-650 HTWMNARTYLAETLQ
+650 HTWMNARNYLYVTLQ

>member
-1 MIINPGRGDTR
+1 
-12 PGFQNTNT
+12 
-20 APMKKVFLS
+20 MKKALLCL
-29 MVAALTV
+29 VAAFSALS
-36 LTATAQDRNFH
+36 ATSQDKNFH

-54 SNMEGNARIEPQDSV
+54 SNMEGNARIEPVDSV
-69 GVPDTF
+69 GVSERF
-75 LNLSAVDFSNKSRKM
+75 LNLSAVDFSDKSRKM
-90 GKWYK
+90 GKWYP

-101 RENTGLTPVDYFGRT
+101 RENTGLTPADYFGRT
-116 LLEYLPEGHRVG
+116 LLEYLPEDHKVG
-128 VVHVAVGGISIDG
+128 IVHVAIGGISIDG
-141 FLPDRIDTYAETAP
+141 FLPDRIDEYAKTAP

-160 MLAAYGGRP
+160 MLAAYGGHP

-174 KMAKIAQ
+174 AMAKIAQ

-196 NTGDPKWPDDVKTV
+196 NTGDPKWPNDVKTV

-219 LKAEDVPLLVGEVVA
+219 LKAEDVPLLVGEVVS

-247 IDTLDRVIPTAH
+247 IDTIGRVIPTAH

-297 EYKPERDYHAPR
+297 DYKPQQAYHAPR

-315 HMMDGQVTFN
+315 HRMDGQVTFN
-325 LDAPNAKE
+325 LDAPKAKE

-343 PVPMVKG
+343 PVPLVKG
-350 RSGLWTVTV
+350 RNGLWTVTV
-359 KPETRDIFPYNFIV
+359 KPENRDIYPYNFIV
-373 DGVSISDP
+373 DGVSIQDP
-381 LNKDIFPNENFKASL
+381 LNKDLFPNENFKASL
-396 VEIPAMP
+396 VEIPAAP
-403 AFSFGRPGAPQRPAR
+403 AFGFGRRPGGPQRSQAA
-418 QDGVPYGVRD
+418 QGVPYGVRD
-428 VPHGR
+428 VPHGK
-433 MSYCSYRSGV
+433 MQYCTYRSSV

-453 TPADYE
+453 TPAGYE

-465 PVFYLISGT
+465 PVFYLVSGT

-479 TWFKVGRLNTI
+479 TWFKVGKLNTI

-503 IVVMPYGNMGSTPMP
+503 IVVMPYGNMGATPMP
-518 SSMAATK
+518 ASMDATRM
-525 VYEVF
+525 YAVF
-530 AKELTECIM
+530 ANELTQCIM
-539 PYVEENFR
+539 PYVEEAFR
-547 TLNDRDHRA
+547 TVNDRDHRA

-568 FSALSHPELFAWL
+568 YSALAHPELFAWL

-596 FPQYAE
+596 FPQYGE
-602 NPALLNDGF
+602 NPSLINDQF
-611 KLLWYG
+611 KLVWYG
-617 VGSDDFLYRDVVK
+617 VGSEDFLYPQVVE
-630 NREYLDAKG
+630 NRAYLDKKG
-639 IRHTDLTTGGG
+639 IKHEDMNTGGG
-650 HTWMNARTYLAETLQ
+650 HTWMNARTYLTETLQ

>member
-1 MIINPGRGDTR
+1 
-12 PGFQNTNT
+12 
-20 APMKKVFLS
+20 MKKLFLS

-36 LTATAQDRNFH
+36 LNATAQDKNFH

-69 GVPDTF
+69 GVSDNF
-75 LNLSAVDFSNKSRKM
+75 LNLSAVNFSDKSRKM

-116 LLEYLPEGHRVG
+116 LLENLPEGHKVG
-128 VVHVAVGGISIDG
+128 IVHVAIGGISIDG
-141 FLPDRIDTYAETAP
+141 FLPDRIDEYAKTAP

-160 MLAAYGGRP
+160 MLAAYDGHP

-174 KMAKIAQ
+174 AMGKIAK

-196 NTGDPKWPDDVKTV
+196 NTGDPKWPADVKTV

-234 ADRGGQCAAHNAV
+234 ADRGGTCAAHNAV
-247 IDTLDRVIPTAH
+247 IDTIGRVIPTAH

-265 LTQNFDFLHFNA
+265 CPQNFDFLHFTA
-277 NGYREFGRRYAA
+277 AGYRELGRRYAA

-297 EYKPERDYHAPR
+297 PYKPAPGDYHSTAV
-309 AESPLV
+309 ASPLV
-315 HMMDGQVTFN
+315 SMAGAVTFN
-325 LDAPNAKE
+325 LQAPNAKE

-343 PVPMVKG
+343 PMPMKKG
-350 RSGLWTVTV
+350 RNGLWTLTVT
-359 KPETRDIFPYNFIV
+359 PEKRDIYPYNFIV

-396 VEIPAMP
+396 VEIPAGF
-403 AFSFGRPGAPQRPAR
+403 AFRRPGAPAPQAS
-418 QDGVPYGVRD
+418 QGVPYGVRD
-428 VPHGR
+428 VPHGK
-433 MSYCSYRSGV
+433 MQYCQYRSSV

-453 TPADYE
+453 TPAGYE
-459 TSGKSY
+459 TSGKNY

-479 TWFKVGRLNTI
+479 TWFKVGKLNTI

-503 IVVMPYGNMGSTPMP
+503 IVVMPYGNMGSTPQP
-518 SSMAATK
+518 ASMAATK
-525 VYEVF
+525 MYEVF
-530 AKELTECIM
+530 AKEMTECIM
-539 PYVEENFR
+539 PYVEQSFR
-547 TLNDRDHRA
+547 TVNDRDHRA

-568 FSALSHPELFAWL
+568 FTALSNPEKFAWL

-596 FPQYAE
+596 FPQYGE
-602 NPALLNDGF
+602 NPALINDQF
-611 KLLWYG
+611 KLVWYG
-617 VGSDDFLYRDVVK
+617 VGSEDFLYKQVVE
-630 NREYLDAKG
+630 NREYLDKKG
-639 IRHTDLTTGGG
+639 IKHEDMNTDGG
-650 HTWMNARTYLAETLQ
+650 HTWMNARAYLNETLQ

>member
-1 MIINPGRGDTR
+1 
-12 PGFQNTNT
+12 
-20 APMKKVFLS
+20 MKKVFLS
-29 MVAALTV
+29 LFAAFVAW
-36 LTATAQDRNFH
+36 TAAAQDPNFH

-69 GVPDTF
+69 GVSDNF
-75 LNLSAVDFSNKSRKM
+75 LNLSAVTFSDKSRKI

-116 LLEYLPEGHRVG
+116 LLENLPEGHKVG
-128 VVHVAVGGISIDG
+128 IVHVAIGGISIDG
-141 FLPDRIDTYAETAP
+141 FLPDRIDEYAKTAP

-160 MLAAYGGRP
+160 MLAAYDGHP

-174 KMAKIAQ
+174 AMGKIAK

-196 NTGDPKWPDDVKTV
+196 NTGDPKWPNDVKTV

-219 LKAEDVPLLVGEVVA
+219 LNAEDVPLLVGEVVA
-234 ADRGGQCAAHNAV
+234 ADRGGTCAAHNAV
-247 IDTLDRVIPTAH
+247 IDTIGRVIPTAH

-265 LTQNFDFLHFNA
+265 CPQNFDFLHFTA
-277 NGYREFGRRYAA
+277 AGYRELGRRYAA

-297 EYKPERDYHAPR
+297 PYKPAPGDYHSNAV
-309 AESPLV
+309 ASPLV
-315 HMMDGQVTFN
+315 SMAGAVTFN
-325 LDAPNAKE
+325 LQAPNAKE

-343 PVPMVKG
+343 PMPMKKG
-350 RSGLWTVTV
+350 RNGLWTLTVT
-359 KPETRDIFPYNFIV
+359 PEKRDIYPYNFIV

-381 LNKDIFPNENFKASL
+381 LNKDLFPNENFKASL
-396 VEIPAMP
+396 VEIPAGF
-403 AFSFGRPGAPQRPAR
+403 AFGFGRPGGPQRPP
-418 QDGVPYGVRD
+418 QQGVPYGVRD
-428 VPHGR
+428 VPHGK
-433 MSYCSYRSGV
+433 MQYCQYRSSV

-453 TPADYE
+453 TPAGYE
-459 TSGKSY
+459 TSGKNY

-479 TWFKVGRLNTI
+479 TWFKVGKLNTI

-503 IVVMPYGNMGSTPMP
+503 IVVMPYGNMGSTPQP
-518 SSMAATK
+518 ASMAATK
-525 VYEVF
+525 MYEVF
-530 AKELTECIM
+530 AKEMTECIM
-539 PYVEENFR
+539 PYVEQSFR
-547 TLNDRDHRA
+547 TVNDRDHRA

-568 FSALSHPELFAWL
+568 FTALSHPEKFAWL

-596 FPQYAE
+596 FPQYGE
-602 NPALLNDGF
+602 NPALINDQF
-611 KLLWYG
+611 KLVWYG
-617 VGSDDFLYRDVVK
+617 VGSEDFLYKQVVE
-630 NREYLDAKG
+630 NREYLDKKG
-639 IRHTDLTTGGG
+639 IKHEDMNTDGG
-650 HTWMNARTYLAETLQ
+650 HTWMNARAYLNETLQ

>member
-1 MIINPGRGDTR
+1 
-12 PGFQNTNT
+12 
-20 APMKKVFLS
+20 MKKLFLS

-36 LTATAQDRNFH
+36 LNATAQDKNFH

-69 GVPDTF
+69 GVSDNF
-75 LNLSAVDFSNKSRKM
+75 LNLSAVNFSDKSRKM

-116 LLEYLPEGHRVG
+116 LLENLPEGHKVG
-128 VVHVAVGGISIDG
+128 IVHVAIGGISIDG
-141 FLPDRIDTYAETAP
+141 FLPDRIDEYAKTAP

-160 MLAAYGGRP
+160 MLAAYDGHP

-174 KMAKIAQ
+174 AMGKIAK

-196 NTGDPKWPDDVKTV
+196 NTGDPKWPNDVKTV

-219 LKAEDVPLLVGEVVA
+219 LNAEDVPLLVGEVVA
-234 ADRGGQCAAHNAV
+234 ADRGGTCAAHNAV
-247 IDTLDRVIPTAH
+247 IDTIGRVIPTAH

-265 LTQNFDFLHFNA
+265 CPQNFDFLHFTA
-277 NGYREFGRRYAA
+277 AGYRELGRRYAA

-297 EYKPERDYHAPR
+297 PYKPAPGDYHSNAV
-309 AESPLV
+309 ASPLV
-315 HMMDGQVTFN
+315 SMAGAVTFN
-325 LDAPNAKE
+325 LQAPNAKE

-343 PVPMVKG
+343 PMPMKKG
-350 RSGLWTVTV
+350 RNGLWTLTVT
-359 KPETRDIFPYNFIV
+359 PEKRDIYPYNFIV

-381 LNKDIFPNENFKASL
+381 LNKDLFPNENFKASL
-396 VEIPAMP
+396 VEIPAGF
-403 AFSFGRPGAPQRPAR
+403 AFRRPGAPAPQA
-418 QDGVPYGVRD
+418 QQGVPYGVRD
-428 VPHGR
+428 VPHGK
-433 MSYCSYRSGV
+433 MQYCQYRSSV

-453 TPADYE
+453 TPAGYE
-459 TSGKSY
+459 TSGKNY

-479 TWFKVGRLNTI
+479 TWYKVGKLNTI

-503 IVVMPYGNMGSTPMP
+503 IVVMPYGNMGSTPQP
-518 SSMAATK
+518 TSMAAVK
-525 VYEVF
+525 FYEVF
-530 AKELTECIM
+530 AKEVTECIM
-539 PYVEENFR
+539 PYVEGNFR
-547 TLNDRDHRA
+547 TVNDRDHRA

-568 FSALSHPELFAWL
+568 FTALSHPELFAWL

-596 FPQYAE
+596 FPQYGKD
-602 NPALLNDGF
+602 PSLINDRF
-611 KLLWYG
+611 KLVWYG
-617 VGSDDFLYRDVVK
+617 VGSEDFLYRDVVK
-630 NREYLDAKG
+630 NREYLDGKG
-639 IRHTDLTTGGG
+639 IKHEDMNTDGG
-650 HTWMNARTYLAETLQ
+650 HTWMNARAYLNATLQ

>member
-1 MIINPGRGDTR
+1 
-12 PGFQNTNT
+12 
-20 APMKKVFLS
+20 MKKVLLS
-29 MVAALTV
+29 LVAAL
-36 LTATAQDRNFH
+36 ATLSAAAQDPNFH

-69 GVPDTF
+69 GVSDNF
-75 LNLSAVDFSNKSRKM
+75 LNLSAVNFSDKSRKL

-101 RENTGLTPVDYFGRT
+101 RENTGLTPADYFGRT
-116 LLEYLPEGHRVG
+116 LLENLPEGHKVG
-128 VVHVAVGGISIDG
+128 IVHVAIGGISIDG
-141 FLPDRIDTYAETAP
+141 FLPDRIDEYAKTAP

-160 MLAAYGGRP
+160 MLAAYNGHP

-174 KMAKIAQ
+174 EMGKIAK

-196 NTGDPKWPDDVKTV
+196 NTGDPKWPNDVKTV

-234 ADRGGQCAAHNAV
+234 ADRGGTCAAHNAV
-247 IDTLDRVIPTAH
+247 IDTIGRVIPTAH

-265 LTQNFDFLHFNA
+265 CPQNFDFLHFTA
-277 NGYREFGRRYAA
+277 AGYRELGRRYAA

-297 EYKPERDYHAPR
+297 PYKPAPGDYRSSAV
-309 AESPLV
+309 ESPLV
-315 HMMDGQVTFN
+315 SMAGAVTFN
-325 LDAPNAKE
+325 LQAPNAKE
-333 VLLSSQFLKE
+333 VLLSSQFLKQ
-343 PVPMVKG
+343 PVPMNKG
-350 RSGLWTVTV
+350 RNGLWTLTVT
-359 KPETRDIFPYNFIV
+359 PEKRDIYPYNFIV

-381 LNKDIFPNENFKASL
+381 LNKDIFPNETFKASL
-396 VEIPAMP
+396 VEIPAG
-403 AFSFGRPGAPQRPAR
+403 FSFGRPGGSRPGGPRPPQ
-418 QDGVPYGVRD
+418 QGVPYGVRD
-428 VPHGR
+428 VPHGK
-433 MSYCSYRSGV
+433 MQYCQYRSSV

-479 TWFKVGRLNTI
+479 TWYKVGKLNTI

-503 IVVMPYGNMGSTPMP
+503 IVVMPYGNMGSTPAP
-518 SSMAATK
+518 TSMSAVP
-525 VYEVF
+525 VYQKF
-530 AKELTECIM
+530 ADELTTCIM
-539 PYVEENFR
+539 PYVEKSFR
-547 TLNDRDHRA
+547 TVNDRDHRA

-596 FPQYAE
+596 FPQYGE
-602 NPALLNDGF
+602 NPALINDGF

-617 VGSDDFLYRDVVK
+617 VGSDDFLYKQVVE
-630 NREYLDAKG
+630 NREYLDKKG
-639 IRHTDLTTGGG
+639 IKHEDMNTEGG
-650 HTWMNARTYLAETLQ
+650 HTWMNARAYLNETLQ

>member
-1 MIINPGRGDTR
+1 
-12 PGFQNTNT
+12 
-20 APMKKVFLS
+20 MKKLFLS

-36 LTATAQDRNFH
+36 LNATAQDKNFH

-69 GVPDTF
+69 GVSDNF
-75 LNLSAVDFSNKSRKM
+75 LNLSAVNFSDQSRKM

-116 LLEYLPEGHRVG
+116 LLENLPEGHKVG
-128 VVHVAVGGISIDG
+128 IVHVAIGGISIDG
-141 FLPDRIDTYAETAP
+141 FLPDRIDEYAKTAP

-160 MLAAYGGRP
+160 MLAAYDGHP

-174 KMAKIAQ
+174 AMGKIAK

-196 NTGDPKWPDDVKTV
+196 NTGDPKWPADVKTV

-219 LKAEDVPLLVGEVVA
+219 LNAEDVPLLVGEVVA
-234 ADRGGQCAAHNAV
+234 ADRGGTCAAHNAV
-247 IDTLDRVIPTAH
+247 IDTIARVIPTAH

-265 LTQNFDFLHFNA
+265 CPQNFDFLHFTA
-277 NGYREFGRRYAA
+277 AGYRELGRRYAA

-297 EYKPERDYHAPR
+297 PYKPAPGDYHSNAV
-309 AESPLV
+309 ASPLV
-315 HMMDGQVTFN
+315 SMAGAVTFN
-325 LDAPNAKE
+325 LQAPNAKE
-333 VLLSSQFLKE
+333 VLLSSQFLKA

-350 RSGLWTVTV
+350 RNGLWTLTVT
-359 KPETRDIFPYNFIV
+359 PEKRDIYPYNFIV

-381 LNKDIFPNENFKASL
+381 LNKDLFPNENFKASL
-396 VEIPAMP
+396 VEIPAGF
-403 AFSFGRPGAPQRPAR
+403 AFRRPGAPAPQA
-418 QDGVPYGVRD
+418 QQGVPYGVRD
-428 VPHGR
+428 VPHGK
-433 MSYCSYRSGV
+433 MQYCQYRSSV

-453 TPADYE
+453 TPAGYE
-459 TSGKSY
+459 TSGKNY

-479 TWFKVGRLNTI
+479 TWFKVGKLNTI

-503 IVVMPYGNMGSTPMP
+503 IVVMPYGNMGSTPQP
-518 SSMAATK
+518 ASMAATK
-525 VYEVF
+525 MYEVF
-530 AKELTECIM
+530 AKEMTECIM
-539 PYVEENFR
+539 PYVEQSFR
-547 TLNDRDHRA
+547 TVNDRDHRA

-568 FSALSHPELFAWL
+568 FTALSHPEKFAWL

-596 FPQYAE
+596 FPQYGE
-602 NPALLNDGF
+602 NPALINDQF
-611 KLLWYG
+611 KLVWYG
-617 VGSDDFLYRDVVK
+617 VGSEDFLYKQVVE
-630 NREYLDAKG
+630 NREYLDKKG
-639 IRHTDLTTGGG
+639 IKHEDMNTGGG
-650 HTWMNARTYLAETLQ
+650 HTWMNARTYLNETLQ

>member
-1 MIINPGRGDTR
+1 
-12 PGFQNTNT
+12 
-20 APMKKVFLS
+20 MKKLFLS

-36 LTATAQDRNFH
+36 LNATAQDKNFH

-69 GVPDTF
+69 GVSDNF
-75 LNLSAVDFSNKSRKM
+75 LNLSAVNFSDKSRKM

-116 LLEYLPEGHRVG
+116 LLENLPEGHKVG
-128 VVHVAVGGISIDG
+128 IVHVAIGGISIDG
-141 FLPDRIDTYAETAP
+141 FLPDRIDEYAKTAP

-160 MLAAYGGRP
+160 MLAAYDGHP

-174 KMAKIAQ
+174 AMGKIAK

-196 NTGDPKWPDDVKTV
+196 NTGDPKWPNDVKTV

-219 LKAEDVPLLVGEVVA
+219 LNAEDVPLLVGEVVA
-234 ADRGGQCAAHNAV
+234 ADRGGTCAAHNAV
-247 IDTLDRVIPTAH
+247 IDTIDRVIPTAH

-265 LTQNFDFLHFNA
+265 CPQNFDFLHFTA
-277 NGYREFGRRYAA
+277 AGYRELGRRYAA

-297 EYKPERDYHAPR
+297 PYKPAPGDYHSNAV
-309 AESPLV
+309 ASPLV
-315 HMMDGQVTFN
+315 SMAGAVTFN
-325 LDAPNAKE
+325 LQAPNAKE

-343 PVPMVKG
+343 PMPMKKG
-350 RSGLWTVTV
+350 RNGLWTLTVT
-359 KPETRDIFPYNFIV
+359 PEKRDIYPYNFIV

-381 LNKDIFPNENFKASL
+381 LNKDLFPNENFKASL
-396 VEIPAMP
+396 VEIPAGF
-403 AFSFGRPGAPQRPAR
+403 AFRRPGAPQPQA
-418 QDGVPYGVRD
+418 QQGVPYGVRD
-428 VPHGR
+428 VPHGK
-433 MSYCSYRSGV
+433 MQYCQYRSSV

-453 TPADYE
+453 TPAGYE
-459 TSGKSY
+459 TSGKNY

-479 TWFKVGRLNTI
+479 TWYKVGKLNTI

-503 IVVMPYGNMGSTPMP
+503 IVVMPYGNMGSTPQP
-518 SSMAATK
+518 ASMAATK
-525 VYEVF
+525 MYEVF
-530 AKELTECIM
+530 AKEMTECIM
-539 PYVEENFR
+539 PYVEQSFR
-547 TLNDRDHRA
+547 TVNDRDHRA

-568 FSALSHPELFAWL
+568 FTALSHPEKFAWL

-596 FPQYAE
+596 FPQYGE
-602 NPALLNDGF
+602 NPALINDQF
-611 KLLWYG
+611 KLVWYG
-617 VGSDDFLYRDVVK
+617 VGSEDFLYKQVVE
-630 NREYLDAKG
+630 NREYLDKKG
-639 IRHTDLTTGGG
+639 IKHEDMNTDGG
-650 HTWMNARTYLAETLQ
+650 HTWMNARAYLNETLQ

>member
-1 MIINPGRGDTR
+1 
-12 PGFQNTNT
+12 
-20 APMKKVFLS
+20 MKKLFLS

-36 LTATAQDRNFH
+36 LNATAQDKNFH

-69 GVPDTF
+69 GVSDNF
-75 LNLSAVDFSNKSRKM
+75 LNLSAVNFSDKSRKM

-116 LLEYLPEGHRVG
+116 LLENLPEGHKVG
-128 VVHVAVGGISIDG
+128 IVHVAIGGISIDG
-141 FLPDRIDTYAETAP
+141 FLPDRIDEYAKTAP

-160 MLAAYGGRP
+160 MLAAYDGHP

-174 KMAKIAQ
+174 AMGKIAK

-196 NTGDPKWPDDVKTV
+196 NTGDPKWPADVKTV

-234 ADRGGQCAAHNAV
+234 ADRGGTCAAHNAV
-247 IDTLDRVIPTAH
+247 IDTIARVIPTAH

-265 LTQNFDFLHFNA
+265 CPQNFDFLHFTA
-277 NGYREFGRRYAA
+277 AGYRELGRRYAA

-297 EYKPERDYHAPR
+297 PYKPAPGDYHSNAV
-309 AESPLV
+309 ASPLV
-315 HMMDGQVTFN
+315 SMAGAVTFN
-325 LDAPNAKE
+325 LQAPNAKE

-343 PVPMVKG
+343 PMPMKKG
-350 RSGLWTVTV
+350 RNGLWTLTVT
-359 KPETRDIFPYNFIV
+359 PEKRDIYPYNFVV
-373 DGVSISDP
+373 DGKAIADP
-381 LNKDIFPNENFKASL
+381 LNKDLFPNENFKASL
-396 VEIPAMP
+396 VEIPAGF
-403 AFSFGRPGAPQRPAR
+403 AFRRPGAPAPQAS
-418 QDGVPYGVRD
+418 QGVPYGVRD
-428 VPHGR
+428 VPHGK
-433 MSYCSYRSGV
+433 MQYCQYRSSV

-453 TPADYE
+453 TPAGYE
-459 TSGKSY
+459 TSGKNY
-465 PVFYLISGT
+465 PVFYLVSGT

-479 TWFKVGRLNTI
+479 TWFKVGKLNTI

-503 IVVMPYGNMGSTPMP
+503 IVVMPYGNMGSTPQP
-518 SSMAATK
+518 ASMAATK
-525 VYEVF
+525 MYEVF
-530 AKELTECIM
+530 AKEMTECIM
-539 PYVEENFR
+539 PYVEQSFR
-547 TLNDRDHRA
+547 TVNDRDHRA

-568 FSALSHPELFAWL
+568 FTALSHFSRGGGQSLFTALSHPEKFAWL

-596 FPQYAE
+596 FPQYGE
-602 NPALLNDGF
+602 NPALINDQF
-611 KLLWYG
+611 KLVWYG
-617 VGSDDFLYRDVVK
+617 VGSEDFLYKQVVE
-630 NREYLDAKG
+630 NREYLDKKG
-639 IRHTDLTTGGG
+639 IKHEDMDTDGG
-650 HTWMNARTYLAETLQ
+650 HTWMNARAYLNETLQ

>member
-1 MIINPGRGDTR
+1 
-12 PGFQNTNT
+12 
-20 APMKKVFLS
+20 MKKLFLS

-36 LTATAQDRNFH
+36 LNATAQDKNFH

-69 GVPDTF
+69 GVSDNF
-75 LNLSAVDFSNKSRKM
+75 LNLSAVNFSDKSRKM

-116 LLEYLPEGHRVG
+116 LLENLPEGHKVG
-128 VVHVAVGGISIDG
+128 IVHVAIGGISIDG
-141 FLPDRIDTYAETAP
+141 FLPDRIDEYAKTAP

-160 MLAAYGGRP
+160 MLAAYDGHP

-174 KMAKIAQ
+174 AMGKIAK

-196 NTGDPKWPDDVKTV
+196 NTGDPKWPNDVKTV

-219 LKAEDVPLLVGEVVA
+219 LNAEDVPLLVGEVVA
-234 ADRGGQCAAHNAV
+234 ADRGGTCAAHNAV
-247 IDTLDRVIPTAH
+247 IDTIGRVIPTAH

-265 LTQNFDFLHFNA
+265 CPQNFDFLHFTA
-277 NGYREFGRRYAA
+277 AGYRELGRRYAA

-297 EYKPERDYHAPR
+297 PYKPAPGDYHSNAI
-309 AESPLV
+309 ASPLV
-315 HMMDGQVTFN
+315 SMAGAVTFN
-325 LDAPNAKE
+325 LQAPNAKE

-343 PVPMVKG
+343 PMPMKKG
-350 RSGLWTVTV
+350 RNGLWTLTVT
-359 KPETRDIFPYNFIV
+359 PEKRDIYPYNFIV

-381 LNKDIFPNENFKASL
+381 LNKDLFPNENFKASL
-396 VEIPAMP
+396 VEIPAGF
-403 AFSFGRPGAPQRPAR
+403 AFGFGRPGGPQRPP
-418 QDGVPYGVRD
+418 QQGVPYGVRD
-428 VPHGR
+428 VPHGK
-433 MSYCSYRSGV
+433 MQYCQYRSSV

-453 TPADYE
+453 TPAGYE
-459 TSGKSY
+459 TSGKNY

-479 TWFKVGRLNTI
+479 TWFKVGKLNTI

-503 IVVMPYGNMGSTPMP
+503 IVVMPYGNMGSTPQP
-518 SSMAATK
+518 ASMAATK
-525 VYEVF
+525 MYEVF
-530 AKELTECIM
+530 AKEMTECIM
-539 PYVEENFR
+539 PYVEQSFR
-547 TLNDRDHRA
+547 TVNDRDHRA

-568 FSALSHPELFAWL
+568 FTALSHPEKFAWL
-581 ASYSAYLTPEMMDTC
+581 ASYSAYLTPEMMDNC
-596 FPQYAE
+596 FPQYGE
-602 NPALLNDGF
+602 NPTLINDQF
-611 KLLWYG
+611 KLVWYG
-617 VGSDDFLYRDVVK
+617 VGSEDFLYKQVVE
-630 NREYLDAKG
+630 NREYLDKKG
-639 IRHTDLTTGGG
+639 IKHEDMNTDGG
-650 HTWMNARTYLAETLQ
+650 HTWMNARAYLNETLQ

>member
-1 MIINPGRGDTR
+1 
-12 PGFQNTNT
+12 
-20 APMKKVFLS
+20 

-36 LTATAQDRNFH
+36 LNATAQDKNFH

-69 GVPDTF
+69 GVSDNF
-75 LNLSAVDFSNKSRKM
+75 LNLSAVNFSDKSRKM

-116 LLEYLPEGHRVG
+116 LLENLPEGHKVG
-128 VVHVAVGGISIDG
+128 IVHVAIGGISIDG
-141 FLPDRIDTYAETAP
+141 FLPDRIDEYAKTAP

-160 MLAAYGGRP
+160 MLAAYDGHP

-174 KMAKIAQ
+174 AMGKIAQ

-196 NTGDPKWPDDVKTV
+196 NTGDPKWPNDVKTV

-234 ADRGGQCAAHNAV
+234 ADRGGTCAAHNAV
-247 IDTLDRVIPTAH
+247 IDTIGRVIPTAH

-265 LTQNFDFLHFNA
+265 CPQNFDFLHFTA
-277 NGYREFGRRYAA
+277 AGYRELGRRYAA

-297 EYKPERDYHAPR
+297 PYKPAPGDYHSNAV
-309 AESPLV
+309 ASPLV
-315 HMMDGQVTFN
+315 SMAGAVTFN
-325 LDAPNAKE
+325 LQAPNAKE

-343 PVPMVKG
+343 PMPMKKG
-350 RSGLWTVTV
+350 RNGLWTLTVT
-359 KPETRDIFPYNFIV
+359 PEKRDIYPYNFIV

-381 LNKDIFPNENFKASL
+381 LNKDLFPNENFKASL
-396 VEIPAMP
+396 VEIPAGF
-403 AFSFGRPGAPQRPAR
+403 AFRRPGAPQPQA
-418 QDGVPYGVRD
+418 QQGVPYGVRD
-428 VPHGR
+428 VPHGK
-433 MSYCSYRSGV
+433 MQYCQYRSSV

-453 TPADYE
+453 TPAGYE
-459 TSGKSY
+459 TSGKNY

-479 TWFKVGRLNTI
+479 TWFKVGKLNTI

-503 IVVMPYGNMGSTPMP
+503 IVVMPYGNMGSTPQP
-518 SSMAATK
+518 ASMAATK
-525 VYEVF
+525 MYEVF
-530 AKELTECIM
+530 AKEMTECIM
-539 PYVEENFR
+539 PYVEQSFR
-547 TLNDRDHRA
+547 TVNDRDHRA

-568 FSALSHPELFAWL
+568 FTALSHPDKFAWL

-596 FPQYAE
+596 FPQYGQ
-602 NPALLNDGF
+602 NPALINDQF
-611 KLLWYG
+611 KLVWYG
-617 VGSDDFLYRDVVK
+617 VGSDDFLYKQVVE
-630 NREYLDAKG
+630 NREYLDKKG
-639 IRHTDLTTGGG
+639 IKHEDMTTGGG
-650 HTWMNARTYLAETLQ
+650 HTWMNARTYLNETLQ

>member
-1 MIINPGRGDTR
+1 
-12 PGFQNTNT
+12 
-20 APMKKVFLS
+20 MKKLFLS

-36 LTATAQDRNFH
+36 LNATAQDKNFH

-69 GVPDTF
+69 GVSDNF
-75 LNLSAVDFSNKSRKM
+75 LNLSAVNFSDKSRKM

-116 LLEYLPEGHRVG
+116 LLENLPEGHKVG
-128 VVHVAVGGISIDG
+128 IVHVAIGGISIDG
-141 FLPDRIDTYAETAP
+141 FLPDRIDAYAKTAP

-160 MLAAYGGRP
+160 MLAAYDGHP

-174 KMAKIAQ
+174 AMGKIAK

-196 NTGDPKWPDDVKTV
+196 NTGDPKWPNDVKTV

-234 ADRGGQCAAHNAV
+234 ADRGGTCAAHNAV
-247 IDTLDRVIPTAH
+247 IDTIDRVIPTAH

-265 LTQNFDFLHFNA
+265 CPQNFDFLHFTA
-277 NGYREFGRRYAA
+277 AGYRELGRRYAA

-297 EYKPERDYHAPR
+297 PYKPAPGDYHSNAV
-309 AESPLV
+309 ASPLV
-315 HMMDGQVTFN
+315 SMAGAVTFN
-325 LDAPNAKE
+325 LQAPNAKE

-343 PVPMVKG
+343 PMPMKKG
-350 RSGLWTVTV
+350 RNGLWTLTVT
-359 KPETRDIFPYNFIV
+359 PEKRDIYPYNFVV
-373 DGVSISDP
+373 DGTAIADP
-381 LNKDIFPNENFKASL
+381 LNKDLFPNENFKASL
-396 VEIPAMP
+396 VEIPAGF
-403 AFSFGRPGAPQRPAR
+403 AFRRPGAPQPQAL
-418 QDGVPYGVRD
+418 QGVPYGVRD
-428 VPHGR
+428 VPHGK
-433 MSYCSYRSGV
+433 MQYCQYRSSV

-453 TPADYE
+453 TPAGYE
-459 TSGKSY
+459 TSGKNY
-465 PVFYLISGT
+465 PVFYLVSGT

-479 TWFKVGRLNTI
+479 TWFKVGKLNTI

-503 IVVMPYGNMGSTPMP
+503 IVVMPYGNMGSTPQP
-518 SSMAATK
+518 ASMAATK
-525 VYEVF
+525 MYEVF
-530 AKELTECIM
+530 AKEMTECIM
-539 PYVEENFR
+539 PYVEQAFR
-547 TLNDRDHRA
+547 TVNDRDHRA

-568 FSALSHPELFAWL
+568 FTALSHPDKFAWL

-596 FPQYAE
+596 FPQYGE
-602 NPALLNDGF
+602 NPALINDRF
-611 KLLWYG
+611 KLVWYG
-617 VGSDDFLYRDVVK
+617 VGSEDFLYKQVVE
-630 NREYLDAKG
+630 NREYLDKKG
-639 IRHTDLTTGGG
+639 IKHEDMNTGGG
-650 HTWMNARTYLAETLQ
+650 HTWMNARTYLNETLQ